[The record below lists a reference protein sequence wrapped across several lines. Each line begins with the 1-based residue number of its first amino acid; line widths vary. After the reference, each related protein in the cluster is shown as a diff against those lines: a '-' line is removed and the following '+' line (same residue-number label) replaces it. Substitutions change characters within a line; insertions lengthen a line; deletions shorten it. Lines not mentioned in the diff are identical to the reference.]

1 MSTWHARHASNGLA
15 VEPWDHNRCPIPV
28 NVEMEHIVKTRWSS
42 SPLSSLAALV
52 MGLGLAVS
60 AQAQS
65 VDGEVKKVDADAG
78 KVTLKH
84 GEIKNLDMPAMQM
97 SFRVSDPGW
106 LKTLQVGDKV
116 KFTADKVGGQFTIT
130 TLEVKK

>member
-1 MSTWHARHASNGLA
+1 M
-15 VEPWDHNRCPIPV
+15 
-28 NVEMEHIVKTRWSS
+28 KTRWSS

>member
-1 MSTWHARHASNGLA
+1 MGPQSLSNPRH
-15 VEPWDHNRCPIPV
+15 
-28 NVEMEHIVKTRWSS
+28 VEMEHIVKTRWSS
-42 SPLSSLAALV
+42 SPLSSLATLAL
-52 MGLGLAVS
+52 GLGLAVS
-60 AQAQS
+60 AHAQS
-65 VDGEVKKVDADAG
+65 VDGEVKKVDPDAG

-97 SFRVSDPGW
+97 SFRVSDANW

>member
-1 MSTWHARHASNGLA
+1 MDRRG
-15 VEPWDHNRCPIPV
+15 EPCGDNTCPTPV
-28 NVEMEHIVKTRWSS
+28 YVEMEHIVKTRWSS
-42 SPLSSLAALV
+42 SPLSSLAALAL
-52 MGLGLAVS
+52 GLGLAVS
-60 AQAQS
+60 AHAQS
-65 VDGEVKKVDADAG
+65 VDGEVKKVDPDAG
-78 KVTLKH
+78 KITLKH

-97 SFRVSDPGW
+97 SFRVSDPNW

>member
-1 MSTWHARHASNGLA
+1 M
-15 VEPWDHNRCPIPV
+15 
-28 NVEMEHIVKTRWSS
+28 KTRWSS
-42 SPLSSLAALV
+42 SPLSSLAALAL
-52 MGLGLAVS
+52 GLGLAVS

-97 SFRVSDPGW
+97 SFRVSDANW

>member
-1 MSTWHARHASNGLA
+1 MSTGHARHASNELA

-28 NVEMEHIVKTRWSS
+28 NAEMEHIVKTRWSS
-42 SPLSSLAALV
+42 SPLSSLAALAL
-52 MGLGLAVS
+52 GLGLAIS

-97 SFRVSDPGW
+97 SFRVSDPSW